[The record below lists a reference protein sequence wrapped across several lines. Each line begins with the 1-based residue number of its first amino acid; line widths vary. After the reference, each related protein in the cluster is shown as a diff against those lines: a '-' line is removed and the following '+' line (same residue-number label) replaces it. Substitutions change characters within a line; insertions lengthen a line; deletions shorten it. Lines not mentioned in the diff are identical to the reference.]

1 MFNLIPPRLRS
12 RKFWAAFL
20 GALVPVA
27 LAFLGE
33 EIALWDAV
41 QASSAIVISYL
52 LAQGYTDGQAARVK
66 D

>member
-1 MFNLIPPRLRS
+1 METIKTKLAS

-20 GALVPVA
+20 GALAPVA

-41 QASSAIVISYL
+41 QASSAIIITYL
-52 LAQGYTDGQAARVK
+52 LAQGYTDAAK
-66 D
+66 LKG